1 LQIMMNLAQLARTD
15 INLLVLFE
23 VAYQERHLGRAAQ
36 RLGLTAS
43 AISHGLNRLRRL
55 LHDPLFLRTPRGVVP
70 TARATDLAEPVA
82 DILARVNAV
91 LGSARPFD
99 AKHSRR
105 RFTIGAPDAL
115 SAIFLPSLLARIH
128 TQAPGIDLA
137 VREAFPNEMALT
149 VERAWDAVRDRL
161 EARTFDVAVIP
172 AAKAVPRFA
181 RRRLGDTRF
190 VIAARAGHPYL
201 RKPSLDRFCAAE
213 HVVVSQIGDARGFI
227 DAVLAKHKRERR
239 VALTVPNFMLAL
251 ALLPGTDLLAAVPLN
266 LIEEH
271 GARLGLKYVE
281 APVVLPTFDPVYV
294 IASRAALL
302 DGGVAWLFSQFGEI

>member
-1 LQIMMNLAQLARTD
+1 MMNLVQLARTD

-43 AISHGLNRLRRL
+43 AISHGLNRLRRV

-70 TARATDLAEPVA
+70 TARATDLAEPIA
-82 DILARVNAV
+82 DILARVNA
-91 LGSARPFD
+91 LMGSARPFD

-115 SAIFLPSLLARIH
+115 SAIFLPPLLARIH
-128 TQAPGIDLA
+128 SQAPGVDLA
-137 VREAFPNEMALT
+137 VREAFPSESALT
-149 VERAWDAVRDRL
+149 VERAWEAARTRL
-161 EARTFDVAVIP
+161 EARMLDVAVIP
-172 AAKAVPRFA
+172 AAKPAPRFA
-181 RRRLGDTRF
+181 RKRIDDTRF
-190 VIAARAGHPYL
+190 IIAARSGHPFL
-201 RKPSLDRFCAAE
+201 RKPTLDRFCAAE
-213 HVVVSQIGDARGFI
+213 HIVVSQIGDARGFM
-227 DAVLAKHKRERR
+227 DVVLAKHKRERR

-251 ALLPGTDLLAAVPLN
+251 ALLPSTDLLAAVPLN

-281 APVVLPTFDPVYV
+281 APVALPSFEPVYV

-302 DGGVAWLFSQFGEI
+302 DAGVAWLFSQFDER